1 MGNTYK
7 ELGKL
12 NEATQCYSM
21 AIKLNPKFADAYG
34 NLGAVYKDTGNH
46 KLAIQAYTNAL
57 KLNPNFCDA
66 YCNLA
71 HSQRMICQ
79 WSDYNEQLLKIHQII
94 RDQLTKRK
102 TQHSLG
108 QNPALWVPS
117 VHPHHTMLYPTID
130 LPMALEI
137 STCHAEMAQQKI
149 IGHLLNTGAHSVTS
163 RDTGKTI
170 VQEKYIQ
177 FYLKSIRQ
185 VTKFVDSETGI
196 ILRKLR
202 IGFMSSDFGNH
213 PTSHLTR
220 SIFGEVSKSK
230 NCEAYCY
237 ALSPDDGTLFRR
249 QIKIECTKMV
259 DLAGL
264 SAVDMAE
271 LVSDDKID
279 ILVNMNGYT
288 KGAMTEV
295 FALRPAPIQVMWL
308 GYPGGSGARYS
319 RFYILWP
326 VLKAVF

>member
-1 MGNTYK
+1 MVI
-7 ELGKL
+7 L
-12 NEATQCYSM
+12 S
-21 AIKLNPKFADAYG
+21 
-34 NLGAVYKDTGNH
+34 
-46 KLAIQAYTNAL
+46 
-57 KLNPNFCDA
+57 
-66 YCNLA
+66 
-71 HSQRMICQ
+71 
-79 WSDYNEQLLKIHQII
+79 LLMLFSVFSHFWPFT
-94 RDQLTKRK
+94 RHFRK
-102 TQHSLG
+102 T
-108 QNPALWVPS
+108 
-117 VHPHHTMLYPTID
+117 TLYPTID

-137 STCHAEMAQQKI
+137 STCHAEMAQQRI
-149 IGHLLNTGAHSVTS
+149 IGLLLNTGANSLVS
-163 RDTGKTI
+163 LDAGKTI

-185 VTKFVDSETGI
+185 VTKFVDSESGT

-220 SIFGEVSKSK
+220 SIFGEISKSK

-249 QIKIECTKMV
+249 QIKIECTKLV

-308 GYPGGSGARYS
+308 GYPGGSGAKYMDYLITDKVTTPFDDES
-319 RFYILWP
+319 RFKGASHEQRKISGVSEWCAYRM
-326 VLKAVF
+326 VLLKRRI